1 MGGRISSMIRKNRD
15 RFSEKIMLKQEVAE
29 RHALTFWRHIRKPKS
44 ANQIANNA
52 LFSGDF

>member
-1 MGGRISSMIRKNRD
+1 MDGAQDSTRLNPAQAGLVR
-15 RFSEKIMLKQEVAE
+15 
-29 RHALTFWRHIRKPKS
+29 KS

>member
-1 MGGRISSMIRKNRD
+1 MTAGNGW
-15 RFSEKIMLKQEVAE
+15 FVA
-29 RHALTFWRHIRKPKS
+29 KS